1 MEYQSLASGI
11 FHIVSKNGSNY
22 SQSTMML
29 LKKNVEMFYHQRL
42 GCQTYKVLFLQ
53 DKAIWLWI
61 SKTIG

>member
-53 DKAIWLWI
+53 DKAI
-61 SKTIG
+61 